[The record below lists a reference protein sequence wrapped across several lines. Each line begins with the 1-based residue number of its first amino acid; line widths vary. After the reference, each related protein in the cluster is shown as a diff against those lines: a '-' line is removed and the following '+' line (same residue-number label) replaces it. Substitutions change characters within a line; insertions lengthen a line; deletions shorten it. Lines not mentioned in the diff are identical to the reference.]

1 MKTAHMLSK
10 AIPIAL
16 MLGLAT
22 SFASAQGV
30 GPGPAAKT
38 IASQPAVDVDADI
51 QFRAALKAGDAT
63 GAAAFLSDQVK
74 IYEGGYVESSKSE
87 YQSHHLEADIAFAKA
102 TDYAVIKR
110 EISIWGDTAI
120 STTEG
125 KTTGEYRGRAI
136 NSFGTETM
144 VMRRDQGQ
152 WRIIHIHWSSRNVT
166 PATAP

>member
-1 MKTAHMLSK
+1 MKTSHTLHK
-10 AIPIAL
+10 AITLAL
-16 MLGLAT
+16 LLSLAT
-22 SFASAQGV
+22 SFASAHGV
-30 GPGPAAKT
+30 GHAPAAKVSPPQ
-38 IASQPAVDVDADI
+38 AAVSVDIDI

-87 YQSHHLEADIAFAKA
+87 YQSHHLEADISFAKA

-110 EISIWGDTAI
+110 EINIWGDTAV

-136 NSFGTETM
+136 NSLGTETM
-144 VMRRDQGQ
+144 VMRRDHGQ
-152 WRIIHIHWSSRNVT
+152 WRIIHIHWSSRNV
-166 PATAP
+166 PSAPK

>member
-1 MKTAHMLSK
+1 MNTRHTRYKV
-10 AIPIAL
+10 IPLAL
-16 MLGLAT
+16 LLGLTT

-30 GPGPAAKT
+30 GLAPVANT
-38 IASQPAVDVDADI
+38 IVSQTAVDVDADI

-63 GAAAFLSDQVK
+63 RAAALLSDQVK

-87 YQSHHLEADIAFAKA
+87 YQSHHLAADIAFAKA
-102 TDYAVIKR
+102 TDYAVLKR
-110 EISIWGDTAI
+110 EVSIWGDTAV

-136 NSFGTETM
+136 NSLGTETM

-152 WRIIHIHWSSRNVT
+152 WRISHIHWSSRNV
-166 PATAP
+166 PIAPK